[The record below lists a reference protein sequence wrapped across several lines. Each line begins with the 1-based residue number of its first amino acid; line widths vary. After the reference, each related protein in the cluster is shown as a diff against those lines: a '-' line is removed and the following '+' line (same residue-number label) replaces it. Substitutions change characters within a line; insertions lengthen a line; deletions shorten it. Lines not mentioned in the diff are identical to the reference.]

1 MPKTTSS
8 CGVLLW
14 LTLLAGCLPTTALS
28 VDQSKFRTCEQT
40 SFCRRHRH
48 QHSASLYQ
56 YRIDPDS
63 VHFHIPSENKHGSDG
78 PKHQSERDADQ
89 TMDNVEKPDVD
100 TDTDNGLLKSLT
112 ERIFGKSPHEDDAN
126 QNKKDPYVRGPPP
139 TLTGTMVN
147 TATETSS
154 GKKEYLN
161 FSVHCISDGMVRMR
175 ITEVYRNRND
185 DDHGKTPH
193 DKARTTYDELVLTT
207 ENMEPAEHVNWVRPG
222 EDYLVELLGSQDE
235 ANRYMGLR
243 YGDHPTTKEK
253 SGMLFL
259 MRLDSFAT
267 YLYRESDLQQG
278 PVIAMGDKHM
288 THFEIRRNKNV
299 VDGPDNGN
307 LDDMVAEESSGDAE
321 QPEKEIVGYWEDGL
335 AIYADGTREERKE
348 QKEATDHRQLSELE
362 LDKEGMWEENFGP
375 HTDSKPHG
383 PMSVGSDI
391 TFPGSKF
398 LYGLP
403 EHASST
409 ALKQTTGN
417 KAEYKNPYRLYNL
430 DVFEYDLD
438 VPMSLYG
445 AVPLIVSQSAK
456 TGTSGVFWFN
466 PTETFVDI
474 NDDESGSK
482 TSHWMSESGIIDVFF
497 IPGPTPKDLYRQYA
511 KLTGFT
517 PLPPIFGL
525 GYHQCRWNYK
535 DEQDVYQV
543 HDKFEEL
550 DYPYDVLW
558 LDIEHTDG
566 KRYFTWDNHLFPH
579 PKPMQEKL
587 WSQGR
592 RMVTI
597 VDPHVKR
604 DNGYYIHK
612 EATSKG
618 LYIKDKDGKNDF
630 DGWCWP
636 GSSSYLDFTNEK
648 ARSWWA
654 DQFSYDRYH
663 GSTPSLYTWND
674 MNEPSVFNGPE
685 VTMQKDLLNLNGDEH
700 REWHNI
706 YGMLF
711 QRSTMEG
718 LIRRNKEENTR
729 PFVLSRSFFAGS
741 QKYGSIWTGDNAAQ
755 WSHLEIAAPMLLSLN
770 VAALSF
776 VGADVGGFFGN
787 TDAELMT
794 RWMQAGAYQPFFR
807 GHAHHDAKRREPW
820 LFGDETMMRLRKAAM
835 ARYALLP
842 FWYTLFHEASVTG
855 MPVMRTMW
863 MNYPHI
869 ESLYAI
875 DDQYLIGSDLL
886 VKPVTAPHVTES
898 IIKFPGDDIWYDAES
913 LVMVSKQGMQGAVQ
927 EIKVPSDINTVPVF
941 QRGGSVI
948 PRKLRL
954 RRSTHTMTR
963 DPYTL
968 YVALDKDG
976 RASGS
981 LYMDDEN
988 TFNYSTKNEFA
999 SANILVEINGS
1010 RGRIRNAPTVGDGWK
1025 GTSEES
1031 NKMIERIVVMGVET
1045 HPSSVDEVGE
1055 SLGFTHDSNAH
1066 VLVIRKPELS
1076 ALVDWEVNITF

>member
-1 MPKTTSS
+1 MSPAFST
-8 CGVLLW
+8 
-14 LTLLAGCLPTTALS
+14 
-28 VDQSKFRTCEQT
+28 DQK
-40 SFCRRHRH
+40 
-48 QHSASLYQ
+48 
-56 YRIDPDS
+56 
-63 VHFHIPSENKHGSDG
+63 V
-78 PKHQSERDADQ
+78 
-89 TMDNVEKPDVD
+89 
-100 TDTDNGLLKSLT
+100 
-112 ERIFGKSPHEDDAN
+112 
-126 QNKKDPYVRGPPP
+126 
-139 TLTGTMVN
+139 
-147 TATETSS
+147 
-154 GKKEYLN
+154 
-161 FSVHCISDGMVRMR
+161 
-175 ITEVYRNRND
+175 ITEVL
-185 DDHGKTPH
+185 P
-193 DKARTTYDELVLTT
+193 TYTFVFLELAPLVLCDTI
-207 ENMEPAEHVNWVRPG
+207 
-222 EDYLVELLGSQDE
+222 L
-235 ANRYMGLR
+235 
-243 YGDHPTTKEK
+243 
-253 SGMLFL
+253 
-259 MRLDSFAT
+259 SF
-267 YLYRESDLQQG
+267 
-278 PVIAMGDKHM
+278 
-288 THFEIRRNKNV
+288 
-299 VDGPDNGN
+299 
-307 LDDMVAEESSGDAE
+307 
-321 QPEKEIVGYWEDGL
+321 
-335 AIYADGTREERKE
+335 
-348 QKEATDHRQLSELE
+348 
-362 LDKEGMWEENFGP
+362 
-375 HTDSKPHG
+375 
-383 PMSVGSDI
+383 
-391 TFPGSKF
+391 
-398 LYGLP
+398 
-403 EHASST
+403 
-409 ALKQTTGN
+409 
-417 KAEYKNPYRLYNL
+417 
-430 DVFEYDLD
+430 
-438 VPMSLYG
+438 
-445 AVPLIVSQSAK
+445 
-456 TGTSGVFWFN
+456 
-466 PTETFVDI
+466 TFV
-474 NDDESGSK
+474 
-482 TSHWMSESGIIDVFF
+482 FF
-497 IPGPTPKDLYRQYA
+497 YL
-511 KLTGFT
+511 LS
-517 PLPPIFGL
+517 
-525 GYHQCRWNYK
+525 
-535 DEQDVYQV
+535 
-543 HDKFEEL
+543 
-550 DYPYDVLW
+550 
-558 LDIEHTDG
+558 
-566 KRYFTWDNHLFPH
+566 LF
-579 PKPMQEKL
+579 K
-587 WSQGR
+587 
-592 RMVTI
+592 
-597 VDPHVKR
+597 
-604 DNGYYIHK
+604 
-612 EATSKG
+612 
-618 LYIKDKDGKNDF
+618 
-630 DGWCWP
+630 
-636 GSSSYLDFTNEK
+636 
-648 ARSWWA
+648 
-654 DQFSYDRYH
+654 
-663 GSTPSLYTWND
+663 
-674 MNEPSVFNGPE
+674 

>member
-1 MPKTTSS
+1 M
-8 CGVLLW
+8 
-14 LTLLAGCLPTTALS
+14 
-28 VDQSKFRTCEQT
+28 
-40 SFCRRHRH
+40 
-48 QHSASLYQ
+48 
-56 YRIDPDS
+56 
-63 VHFHIPSENKHGSDG
+63 HFHLPNKKKDG
-78 PKHQSERDADQ
+78 IGDPNDKGGVVPDQ
-89 TMDNVEKPDVD
+89 TAENDKDGVD
-100 TDTDNGLLKSLT
+100 ANDGLWKSLQN
-112 ERIFGKSPHEDDAN
+112 RILGKSTDKGHSN
-126 QNKKDPYVRGPPP
+126 NKKDPYVRGPPP
-139 TLTGTMVN
+139 TLTGTLVN
-147 TATETSS
+147 IATDTST
-154 GKKEYLN
+154 GKKEHLN
-161 FSVHCISDGMVRMR
+161 FSVHCLSDGLVRMR
-175 ITEVYRNRND
+175 ITEVYRTGNSA
-185 DDHGKTPH
+185 GSQETPH
-193 DKARTTYDELVLTT
+193 DKARITYDELVLTT
-207 ENMEPAEHVNWVRPG
+207 ENMEPAEHANWIRPG
-222 EDYLVELLGSQDE
+222 EEYLVEVLGSQDE
-235 ANRYMGLR
+235 ANQYMGLR
-243 YGDHPTTKEK
+243 YGDNASAKEK
-253 SGMLFL
+253 NGMLFL
-259 MRLDSFAT
+259 IRLDSFAT
-267 YLYRESDLQQG
+267 YLYRESDLNQG
-278 PVIAMGDKHM
+278 PVIAMGDKQA
-288 THFEIRRNKNV
+288 THFEIRRKKDEA
-299 VDGPDNGN
+299 DGKADENEN
-307 LDDMVAEESSGDAE
+307 LDDLLDEVSNEDEEK
-321 QPEKEIVGYWEDGL
+321 PEKEIVGYWEDGL

-348 QKEATDHRQLSELE
+348 ESHETDHRKLSELE
-362 LDKEGMWEENFGP
+362 LDKEGMWEERFGP
-375 HTDSKPHG
+375 HFDSKPNG

-398 LYGLP
+398 LFGLP

-409 ALKQTTGN
+409 ALKRTIG
-417 KAEYKNPYRLYNL
+417 KDSEYENPYRLYNL

-438 VPMSLYG
+438 VPMALYG
-445 AVPLIVSQSAK
+445 AVPLLVSQSTK

-474 NDDESGSK
+474 DDDASGSK

-497 IPGPTPKDLYRQYA
+497 IPGPNPEDVYRQYA

-517 PLPPIFGL
+517 PIPPIFSL

-566 KRYFTWDNHLFPH
+566 KRYFTWDSNLFPD
-579 PKPMQEKL
+579 PTSMQEKL

-604 DNGYYIHK
+604 DQRYYIHK
-612 EATSKG
+612 EATAKG
-618 LYIKDKDGKNDF
+618 LYVKDKDGKNDF

-636 GSSSYLDFTNEK
+636 GSSSYLDFTNEE

-654 DQFSYDRYH
+654 DQFSFDHYH

-685 VTMQKDLLNLNGDEH
+685 ITMQKDLLNLHGDEH

-718 LIRRNKEENTR
+718 LIRRNKEEHIR

-741 QKYGSIWTGDNAAQ
+741 QKYGSIWTGDNEAQ
-755 WSHLEIAAPMLLSLN
+755 WSHLEIASPMLLSLN
-770 VAALSF
+770 VGALSF

-794 RWMQAGAYQPFFR
+794 RWMQTGAYQPFFR
-807 GHAHHDAKRREPW
+807 GHAHHDARRREPW
-820 LFGDETMMRLRKAAM
+820 MFGDETMVRLRKAAM

-842 FWYTLFHEASVTG
+842 FWYTVFHEASVTG

-863 MNYPHI
+863 MNYPKT
-869 ESLYAI
+869 ESLFAV
-875 DDQYLIGSDLL
+875 DDQFLIGSDLL
-886 VKPVTAPHVTES
+886 VKPVTAPQVTES
-898 IIKFPGDDIWYDAES
+898 LVKFPGEHIWYDAES
-913 LVMVSKQGMQGAVQ
+913 LLVVSKQGKDGSVQ
-927 EIKVPSDINTVPVF
+927 EITVPSDIDTIPVF

-968 YVALDKDG
+968 YIALDTDG

-988 TFNYSTKNEFA
+988 TFNYATKSEFA
-999 SANILVEINGS
+999 HANFSVEINAKHGYV
-1010 RGRIRNAPTVGDGWK
+1010 RNSPQVGAGWE
-1025 GTSEES
+1025 GISEDT
-1031 NKMIERIVVMGVET
+1031 NKMIERIIIMGVER

-1076 ALVDWEVNITF
+1076 ALVDWEVKITF